1 MELDWD
7 ENKISVKLQTEFP
20 WVNTYSLEV
29 KDVPAGGMDLLP
41 GFCLIIT
48 GKIKTIMCR
57 IRILQ
62 NILSIW
68 TVLWDNE
75 KKNAHKKHL
84 LS

>member
-1 MELDWD
+1 MNGKE
-7 ENKISVKLQTEFP
+7 EGSTSAPESPGSRSRGNGSAART
-20 WVNTYSLEV
+20 
-29 KDVPAGGMDLLP
+29 LP
-41 GFCLIIT
+41 HNN

-75 KKNAHKKHL
+75 KKNAHKNIFYHREEDTDL
-84 LS
+84 

>member
-1 MELDWD
+1 
-7 ENKISVKLQTEFP
+7 
-20 WVNTYSLEV
+20 
-29 KDVPAGGMDLLP
+29 MDLLP
-41 GFCLIIT
+41 GFCLVIM

-75 KKNAHKKHL
+75 KKSAHKNIFYHREEDTDL
-84 LS
+84 